1 WVRRQ
6 TIFRWKEGLVERPRR
21 REEVLRC
28 AEKLRLTAEERDALL
43 LAAGFAPQSL
53 QAVVSPQVAATVR
66 PVALAPNPAPTQ
78 RDAQGDPA
86 APVAAAVAVMPR
98 RGALLFRRDP
108 RSILAAAAAL
118 LVAFV
123 AAGLA
128 LVLPA
133 RADHRVYPGASP
145 GETLIIVGTFA
156 AP

>member
-1 WVRRQ
+1 
-6 TIFRWKEGLVERPRR
+6 VERPRR

-43 LAAGFAPQSL
+43 LADGFAPQSL
-53 QAVVSPQVAATVR
+53 QAVAAPHVPATAR
-66 PVALAPNPAPTQ
+66 PVALAPDLALPR

-86 APVAAAVAVMPR
+86 APVAAAVAVIPR
-98 RGALLFRRDP
+98 RGALPLRRDP
-108 RSILAAAAAL
+108 RSILAVAAAL
-118 LVAFV
+118 LIAIV

-145 GETLIIVGTFA
+145 GETLIVVGTFA
-156 AP
+156 APTSAEGASSFA